1 MENELTFSQQSFWK
15 PTNYL
20 RWFKK
25 DINLVS
31 NPAYLTLTLQQLWVD
46 DLGNK
51 EWRDIPKE

>member
-1 MENELTFSQQSFWK
+1 MEIELTFSQQSFWK

-20 RWFKK
+20 RWYTREIKQ
-25 DINLVS
+25 DS
-31 NPAYLTLTLQQLWVD
+31 NPTYFIETLQQLWVD